1 MAAGMEKLN
10 FYLIFEKMS
19 FIYFIFG
26 CAGLSLVGVGA
37 ALVAGHRLLL
47 LRSMGFRHAGFS
59 SCGSW
64 AQLLRGMQHL
74 PGPGTESVPFIGRRT
89 LNHWTSREVLDLI

>member
-26 CAGLSLVGVGA
+26 CAGLSLVA
-37 ALVAGHRLLL
+37 SRSCSNCRAQAPLVAEHGLQACRL
-47 LRSMGFRHAGFS
+47 
-59 SCGSW
+59 
-64 AQLLRGMQHL
+64 
-74 PGPGTESVPFIGRRT
+74 
-89 LNHWTSREVLDLI
+89 